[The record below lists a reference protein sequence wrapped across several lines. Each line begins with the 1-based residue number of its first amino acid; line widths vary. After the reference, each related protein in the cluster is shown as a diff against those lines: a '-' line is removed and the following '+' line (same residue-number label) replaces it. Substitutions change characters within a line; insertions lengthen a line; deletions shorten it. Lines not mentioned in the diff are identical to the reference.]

1 MPRDFFRQLFD
12 ERVKAREGKI
22 IGETLSKFKLVPFDN
37 AATLMHVA
45 DIKISTSIVSAVP
58 LATNNREL
66 LYAAIGTPVE
76 MARSPSGRLEVV
88 GLSKRGYKQ
97 TYCYTMSIPVLTP
110 DCSDAGSSLTAGVV
124 TFVSGVGFSQ
134 RGTTLGELASA
145 TSGGFGETPFGAIV
159 LLDADGNILNVIA

>member
-1 MPRDFFRQLFD
+1 MPRDYFRQLFD

-22 IGETLSKFKLVPFDN
+22 TGETLSKFKLVPFDN

-45 DIKISTSIVSAVP
+45 DIKISNTIVSAVP

-76 MARSPSGRLEVV
+76 LTRSRSGRLEVT
-88 GLSKRGYKQ
+88 GLSKRGFNNV
-97 TYCYTMSIPVLTP
+97 YCFSLDIPVLTP
-110 DCSDAGSSLTAGVV
+110 DTSDGGSALTPVVV
-124 TFVSGVGFSQ
+124 TSLATLGFS
-134 RGTTLGELASA
+134 RRNTTLGELA
-145 TSGGFGETPFGAIV
+145 TVTDGGFGETPLQAVV